1 MATGSTGYVTDPS
14 SGIQYDPG
22 TGNTPNG
29 GNISDVSPLTPSG
42 QYGSVQANGGTTQN
56 GAAPG
61 GAAANGLIASS
72 SAEFGQMSSG
82 SLVMISTGIFL
93 LYLAGIIAPPL
104 ALIACLALLGIDL
117 LTGGVTRLGA
127 AAEKTVKD
135 AIDKLTG
142 GASGSISG
150 ILADGAILVTI
161 LGVVYLIRRKPN
173 GQVVVI
179 QGGKVRQNPS
189 RRRRRPLRRVRAL

>member
-61 GAAANGLIASS
+61 GAAANGLIGA
-72 SAEFGQMSSG
+72 
-82 SLVMISTGIFL
+82 LVQ
-93 LYLAGIIAPPL
+93 IAP
-104 ALIACLALLGIDL
+104 ASTATL
-117 LTGGVTRLGA
+117 LT
-127 AAEKTVKD
+127 
-135 AIDKLTG
+135 AIQQG
-142 GASGSISG
+142 
-150 ILADGAILVTI
+150 
-161 LGVVYLIRRKPN
+161 RR
-173 GQVVVI
+173 
-179 QGGKVRQNPS
+179 RSS
-189 RRRRRPLRRVRAL
+189 RRYGALSLAPATLRL